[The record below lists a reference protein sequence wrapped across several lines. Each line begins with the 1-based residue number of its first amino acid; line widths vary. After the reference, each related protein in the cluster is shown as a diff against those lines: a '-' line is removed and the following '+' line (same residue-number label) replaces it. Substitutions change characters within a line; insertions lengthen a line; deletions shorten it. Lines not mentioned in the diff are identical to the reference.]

1 MNYFVDAKSFIE
13 WVQSQKRF
21 SKKTNLDNMKYFCKL
36 LCNPESSFKAIHVTG
51 TNGKGSTVAMLTS
64 VLMAKGYN
72 VGTFT
77 SPYIECFNE
86 RIAFNTKPIDDD
98 DLLKMANRV
107 IEIYPILE
115 ENNFPKPTFFEFITL
130 CAFCYFK
137 SLNNLDYAVIEVGM
151 GGRLDST
158 NVITPIVSI
167 ITNVALDH
175 MQILGNTKEAILIEK
190 LGIVKD
196 NIPVVCGLKEEN
208 LKMIATNVAN
218 IHNSQIVFP
227 KYNEVKNVKCD
238 LSDTCFTY
246 QGQDYQL
253 SLLGFHQVENALLV
267 IETFNLL
274 KDDLKLSIQDLHNGL
289 KNTKWVGRLE
299 KINDDPVIYI
309 DGGHNIDGI
318 SRITEFVKSLNI
330 PNVRAVI
337 SISHDKELLPMI
349 KMVDETF
356 DEIIFTSYTYARSA
370 KAEDLYNLSSS
381 KNKKCIENLDV
392 VVKYVLT
399 NKKPITIF
407 LGSLYLASEIRN
419 KLKKI
424 KKIADFWL
432 FF

>member
-51 TNGKGSTVAMLTS
+51 TNGKGSSVAMLTS

-175 MQILGNTKEAILIEK
+175 MQILGNTKEAILKEK

-238 LSDTCFTY
+238 LSKTCFTY

-349 KMVDETF
+349 KMVDKTF

-392 VVKYVLT
+392 AVKYVLT

-419 KLKKI
+419 KLKK
-424 KKIADFWL
+424 
-432 FF
+432 

>member
-392 VVKYVLT
+392 AVKYVLT
-399 NKKPITIF
+399 NKKPITVF

-419 KLKKI
+419 KLK
-424 KKIADFWL
+424 D
-432 FF
+432 

>member
-115 ENNFPKPTFFEFITL
+115 ENNFPNPTFFEFITL

-238 LSDTCFTY
+238 LSKTCFTY
-246 QGQDYQL
+246 QGQDYKL

-392 VVKYVLT
+392 AVKYVLT

-419 KLKKI
+419 KLKK
-424 KKIADFWL
+424 
-432 FF
+432 

>member
-158 NVITPIVSI
+158 NVIIPIVSI

-227 KYNEVKNVKCD
+227 KYSEVKNVKCD

-299 KINDDPVIYI
+299 KINDNPVIYI
-309 DGGHNIDGI
+309 DGGHNIDGVT
-318 SRITEFVKSLNI
+318 RITEFVKSLNI

-392 VVKYVLT
+392 ALKYVLT

-419 KLKKI
+419 KLKK
-424 KKIADFWL
+424 
-432 FF
+432 

>member
-175 MQILGNTKEAILIEK
+175 MQILGNSKEAILIEK

-227 KYNEVKNVKCD
+227 KYSEVKNVKCD

-274 KDDLKLSIQDLHNGL
+274 KDNLKLSIQDLHNGL

-392 VVKYVLT
+392 AVKYVLT

-419 KLKKI
+419 KLKK
-424 KKIADFWL
+424 
-432 FF
+432 

>member
-175 MQILGNTKEAILIEK
+175 MQILGNTKEAILKEK

-238 LSDTCFTY
+238 LSKTCFTY

-274 KDDLKLSIQDLHNGL
+274 KDDLKLSIQDLYNGL

-349 KMVDETF
+349 KMVDKTF

-392 VVKYVLT
+392 AVKYVLT

-419 KLKKI
+419 KLKK
-424 KKIADFWL
+424 
-432 FF
+432 

>member
-158 NVITPIVSI
+158 NVIIPIVSI

-227 KYNEVKNVKCD
+227 KYSEVKNVKCD

-299 KINDDPVIYI
+299 KINDNPVIYI

-392 VVKYVLT
+392 AVKYVLT

-419 KLKKI
+419 KLKK
-424 KKIADFWL
+424 
-432 FF
+432 

>member
-274 KDDLKLSIQDLHNGL
+274 KDNLKLSIQDLHNGL

-392 VVKYVLT
+392 AVKYVLT

-419 KLKKI
+419 KLKK
-424 KKIADFWL
+424 
-432 FF
+432 

>member
-218 IHNSQIVFP
+218 IHNLQIVFP

-392 VVKYVLT
+392 AVKYVLT
-399 NKKPITIF
+399 NKKPITVF

-419 KLKKI
+419 KLKK
-424 KKIADFWL
+424 
-432 FF
+432 

>member
-158 NVITPIVSI
+158 NIITPIVSI

-227 KYNEVKNVKCD
+227 KYSEVKNVKCD
-238 LSDTCFTY
+238 LSKTCFTY
-246 QGQDYQL
+246 QGQDYKL

-392 VVKYVLT
+392 AVKYVLT
-399 NKKPITIF
+399 NKKPITVF

-419 KLKKI
+419 KLKK
-424 KKIADFWL
+424 
-432 FF
+432 

>member
-115 ENNFPKPTFFEFITL
+115 ENNFQKPTFFEFITL

-392 VVKYVLT
+392 AVKYVLT
-399 NKKPITIF
+399 NKKPITVF

-419 KLKKI
+419 KLKK
-424 KKIADFWL
+424 
-432 FF
+432 

>member
-175 MQILGNTKEAILIEK
+175 MQILGNTKEAILKEK

-227 KYNEVKNVKCD
+227 KYNEVKNVKCG
-238 LSDTCFTY
+238 LSKTCFTY

-349 KMVDETF
+349 KMVDKTF

-392 VVKYVLT
+392 AVKYVLT

-419 KLKKI
+419 KLKK
-424 KKIADFWL
+424 
-432 FF
+432 

>member
-246 QGQDYQL
+246 QGQDYKL

-274 KDDLKLSIQDLHNGL
+274 KDNLKLSIQDLHNGL

-392 VVKYVLT
+392 AVKYVLT
-399 NKKPITIF
+399 NKKPITVF

-419 KLKKI
+419 KLKK
-424 KKIADFWL
+424 
-432 FF
+432 

>member
-98 DLLKMANRV
+98 DLLKIANRV

-227 KYNEVKNVKCD
+227 KYSEVKNVKCD

-299 KINDDPVIYI
+299 KINDNPVIYI

-392 VVKYVLT
+392 AVKYVLT

-419 KLKKI
+419 KLKK
-424 KKIADFWL
+424 
-432 FF
+432 

>member
-218 IHNSQIVFP
+218 INNSQIVFP

-267 IETFNLL
+267 IETYNLL

-392 VVKYVLT
+392 AVKYVLT
-399 NKKPITIF
+399 NKKPITVF

-419 KLKKI
+419 KLKK
-424 KKIADFWL
+424 
-432 FF
+432 

>member
-267 IETFNLL
+267 IETYNLL

-392 VVKYVLT
+392 AVKYVLT
-399 NKKPITIF
+399 NKKPITVF

-419 KLKKI
+419 KLKK
-424 KKIADFWL
+424 
-432 FF
+432 